1 MASTGNNKKDRLTA
15 ALCTLLFAALTIG
28 ILLATHLSIDI
39 ASEPEK
45 KKPEL
50 IAIEE
55 EIFIEPKLLNL
66 GEKDATANDE
76 PAPVQQGEPE
86 PAPKDNDRL
95 VEPGK
100 NPKPAPQKPKLVS
113 SKKESPV
120 KTTEPSATKQERS
133 KITSS
138 MAKGFSGQN
147 GQVNGKNGS
156 SGSGGEGAGVRGF
169 ARGRV
174 FRGCPKPD
182 VTLQRKVTVS
192 VTVTVDEQ
200 GNVTSATAQGGA
212 SASIRRACERA
223 ARQAR
228 WSPKKGA
235 GETRGTITFTITP
248 RV

>member
-1 MASTGNNKKDRLTA
+1 MALSGKMNKDQLKA
-15 ALCTLLFAALTIG
+15 AVCTLFFAAITIG

-39 ASEPEK
+39 MPEPEK

-50 IAIEE
+50 ATIEE

-76 PAPVQQGEPE
+76 PEPVQQGEPE

-120 KTTEPSATKQERS
+120 KTMEPSVTKQERS

-156 SGSGGEGAGVRGF
+156 SGSGGEGAGIKGY
-169 ARGRV
+169 ARGRM

-182 VTLQRKVTVS
+182 VTLRHK
-192 VTVTVDEQ
+192 VTVTVTVTVNEQ

-212 SASIRRACERA
+212 SAAIRRACEQA